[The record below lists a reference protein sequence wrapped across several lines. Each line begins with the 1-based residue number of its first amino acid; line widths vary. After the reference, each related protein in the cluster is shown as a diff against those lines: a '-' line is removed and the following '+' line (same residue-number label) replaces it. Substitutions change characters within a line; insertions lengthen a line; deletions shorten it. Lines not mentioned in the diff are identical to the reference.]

1 MTQEEFEIVF
11 RLVYE
16 TSKKMLLS
24 KSKEYAGDGDRLHNF
39 HIAAAMNGCTTEAA
53 LWGLLT
59 KHIVSLRDLCLGV
72 TEGNESMW
80 REKIMDTINYLIL
93 LAGAVD
99 AFKEED

>member
-1 MTQEEFEIVF
+1 
-11 RLVYE
+11 
-16 TSKKMLLS
+16 MLLS
-24 KSKEYAGDGDRLHNF
+24 KSKYAGDGDRLHNF

-59 KHIVSLRDLCLGV
+59 KHIISLRDLCLGV
-72 TEGNESMW
+72 TKGDAAMW
-80 REKIMDTINYLIL
+80 REKITDTINYLIL